1 MAASTKDVVLGWG
14 LTVARFTTGF
24 LHLFAYLWDQSMSSA
39 FLSMALSDIITA
51 MLAAKLLPCYTKAFP
66 RRCSS
71 QRLKAANLL
80 FATISISLSVLHILG
95 IVYIHRIYSVFSY
108 TVGLG
113 EFPRL
118 QNTGCAP
125 RLRAPARRLDPSLPR
140 NDFLRHETKLGAGG
154 TASWRTRSWPTA
166 CCTSTPPL
174 PATWAWSASSPPA
187 ASCWAPLTS
196 SRSSATGRWPPPS
209 CSSRRRRLRVRPGSV
224 PSCRRRSIRRGSND
238 WSRGRALESPRGASA
253 RLPAARRVGQ
263 SCSAFP
269 HGMAGPHGG
278 SDVRVNKGLQGRIQ

>member
-1 MAASTKDVVLGWG
+1 MNRFARHELNYIAFVGALYLMAASTKDVVLGWG

-51 MLAAKLLPCYTKAFP
+51 MLAVKLLPCYTKAFP

-125 RLRAPARRLDPSLPR
+125 LQRVALIRAYLAMISCAIEGSSAQVGPLPGARGPGPRPAAPPRRL
-140 NDFLRHETKLGAGG
+140 
-154 TASWRTRSWPTA
+154 
-166 CCTSTPPL
+166 
-174 PATWAWSASSPPA
+174 
-187 ASCWAPLTS
+187 
-196 SRSSATGRWPPPS
+196 
-209 CSSRRRRLRVRPGSV
+209 
-224 PSCRRRSIRRGSND
+224 CRRRG
-238 WSRGRALESPRGASA
+238 PGAQ
-253 RLPAARRVGQ
+253 ARRR
-263 SCSAFP
+263 P
-269 HGMAGPHGG
+269 PPAGRP
-278 SDVRVNKGLQGRIQ
+278 

>member
-1 MAASTKDVVLGWG
+1 MNRFARHELNYIAFVGALYLMAASTKDVVLGWG

-80 FATISISLSVLHILG
+80 FATISISLSFLHTLG

-108 TVGLG
+108 AVGLG

-125 RLRAPARRLDPSLPR
+125 LQRVALIRAYLAMIC
-140 NDFLRHETKLGAGG
+140 EE
-154 TASWRTRSWPTA
+154 
-166 CCTSTPPL
+166 
-174 PATWAWSASSPPA
+174 SS
-187 ASCWAPLTS
+187 
-196 SRSSATGRWPPPS
+196 
-209 CSSRRRRLRVRPGSV
+209 
-224 PSCRRRSIRRGSND
+224 
-238 WSRGRALESPRGASA
+238 
-253 RLPAARRVGQ
+253 Q
-263 SCSAFP
+263 
-269 HGMAGPHGG
+269 
-278 SDVRVNKGLQGRIQ
+278 